1 MKTLGRQLL
10 VELFD
15 CDRDL
20 LNDATLVKQALLDA
34 AQAANAT
41 IVDAVLHKFS
51 PHGVSGVVVI
61 AESHI
66 AIHTWPEYGY
76 AALDI
81 FTCGETVDP
90 RLIMHLVAHRLGAG
104 DCEATLV
111 KRGLVGRKYP
121 AEKRSVAQ
129 ARCG

>member
-41 IVDAVLHKFS
+41 VVDAVLHKFS
-51 PHGVSGVVVI
+51 PYGVSGVVVI

-81 FTCGETVDP
+81 FTCSETVNP
-90 RLIMHLVAHRLGAG
+90 HLIMHLVAHRLSAG
-104 DCEATLV
+104 SCEATLV
-111 KRGLVGRKYP
+111 ERGLVGRKYP
-121 AEKRSVAQ
+121 VA
-129 ARCG
+129 CCVE

>member
-34 AQAANAT
+34 AQQANAT
-41 IVDAVLHKFS
+41 IIDAVLHKFS
-51 PHGVSGVVVI
+51 PQGVSGVVVI

-90 RLIMHLVAHRLGAG
+90 YLIMRLVARRLAAG
-104 DCEATLV
+104 EHKATLV
-111 KRGLVGRKYP
+111 ERGLIRHRIP
-121 AEKRSVAQ
+121 AEERPVAQ